1 MAEADETTEATQA
14 TQATRATRAGGNKLV
29 VILLAVLIVVI
40 LAVGAVV
47 AALFLFGGDEP
58 SATAE
63 PTEAVAEVAE
73 QAPKGPPITIPLGEP
88 ITVNL
93 SKPNDAKVLQVQL
106 DIVTRDPAVDKRV
119 QALRSRIINDVML
132 SLSEV
137 DAAELRTRDGKEA
150 LQQTLTEDIN
160 RILEDG
166 TDLERPVENIYF
178 TRLLMQ

>member
-1 MAEADETTEATQA
+1 MAEAEEATEEKKK
-14 TQATRATRAGGNKLV
+14 GGNKLL
-29 VILLAVLIVVI
+29 VILLVVLIVVI

-47 AALFLFGGDEP
+47 ATLMLTGGDEKP
-58 SATAE
+58 AQEEGATEQTEKAE
-63 PTEAVAEVAE
+63 
-73 QAPKGPPITIPLGEP
+73 APKGPPITVSLGEP

-93 SKPNDAKVLQVQL
+93 SKPNDANVLQVQL
-106 DIVTRDPAVDKRV
+106 DMVTRETKVEKLV
-119 QALRSRIINDVML
+119 TEQRSRIINDIML

-137 DAAELRTRDGKEA
+137 NATELRTREGKEA

-166 TDLERPVENIYF
+166 TDLDQPIENVYF

>member
-1 MAEADETTEATQA
+1 MAEGDEATEEKGKK
-14 TQATRATRAGGNKLV
+14 GGNKLV
-29 VILLAVLIVVI
+29 VILLVVLITVI
-40 LAVGAVV
+40 IAVGAVV
-47 AALFLFGGDEP
+47 ATLMLTGGDEKP
-58 SATAE
+58 AGD
-63 PTEAVAEVAE
+63 EAAQEQAE
-73 QAPKGPPITIPLGEP
+73 QAEAPKGPPVTVSLGEP

-106 DIVTRDPAVDKRV
+106 DMVTRDPQVEKRI
-119 QALRSRIINDVML
+119 QEQRSRIINDIML

-137 DAAELRTRDGKEA
+137 NAAELRTREGKEA

-166 TDLERPVENIYF
+166 TELDQPIENVYF

>member
-1 MAEADETTEATQA
+1 MAEGDEATEEKGKK
-14 TQATRATRAGGNKLV
+14 GGNKLI
-29 VILLAVLIVVI
+29 VILLVVLITVI
-40 LAVGAVV
+40 IVAGAIV
-47 AALFLFGGDEP
+47 ATLMLTGGDDEAAGEE
-58 SATAE
+58 SAQAQTEQAE
-63 PTEAVAEVAE
+63 EAD
-73 QAPKGPPITIPLGEP
+73 APKGPPVTISLGEP

-106 DIVTRDPAVDKRV
+106 DMVTRDPQVEKRI
-119 QALRSRIINDVML
+119 QEQRSRIINDIML

-137 DAAELRTRDGKEA
+137 NAAELRTREGKEA

-166 TDLERPVENIYF
+166 TELDQPIENVYF

>member
-1 MAEADETTEATQA
+1 MAEGDEATQEKK
-14 TQATRATRAGGNKLV
+14 GGSKLV
-29 VILLAVLIVVI
+29 VILLVVLIVVI

-47 AALFLFGGDEP
+47 ATLLLTGGDKEP
-58 SATAE
+58 AGD
-63 PTEAVAEVAE
+63 EVAKE
-73 QAPKGPPITIPLGEP
+73 QAEEVEAPKGPPITIPLGEP

-93 SKPNDAKVLQVQL
+93 SKPNDANVLQVQL
-106 DIVTRDPAVDKRV
+106 DMVTREPKV
-119 QALRSRIINDVML
+119 QEQVKALRSRIINDVML

-137 DAAELRTRDGKEA
+137 DAAELRTREGKEA

-166 TDLERPVENIYF
+166 TELEKPVENVYF

>member
-1 MAEADETTEATQA
+1 MAEAEEATEEKK
-14 TQATRATRAGGNKLV
+14 GGNKLV
-29 VILLAVLIVVI
+29 VILLVVLIMVI

-47 AALFLFGGDEP
+47 ATLMLTGGDDKPAGEEGATEQTEE
-58 SATAE
+58 SAE
-63 PTEAVAEVAE
+63 
-73 QAPKGPPITIPLGEP
+73 APKGPPTTVSLGEP

-93 SKPNDAKVLQVQL
+93 SKPNDANVLQVQL
-106 DIVTRDPAVDKRV
+106 DMVTRQPEVEKLVKTR
-119 QALRSRIINDVML
+119 RSRIINDIML

-137 DAAELRTRDGKEA
+137 DAAELRTREGKEA

-166 TDLERPVENIYF
+166 TELDQPVENVYF